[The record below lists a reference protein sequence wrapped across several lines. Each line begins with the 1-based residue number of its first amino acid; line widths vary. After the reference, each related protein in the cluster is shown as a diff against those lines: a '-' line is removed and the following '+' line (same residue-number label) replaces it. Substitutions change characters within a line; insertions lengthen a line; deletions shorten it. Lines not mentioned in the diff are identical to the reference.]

1 MDFLDDAL
9 IGHELG
15 ELAGDDL
22 DSGRGAIGLR
32 SVRIEK
38 VKTEAAARLRLE
50 HRIGACRAIRHAPAL
65 QRLGVEIGAEQLPRR
80 RENDPRRA
88 VHALILFAP
97 VQARSTSRICANRY
111 GDRTSQRLNSSP

>member
-65 QRLGVEIGAEQLPRR
+65 QRLGLEIGAEQLPRR
-80 RENDPRRA
+80 RENEPRRA
-88 VHALILFAP
+88 APPLLLFALT
-97 VQARSTSRICANRY
+97 QDLLTSHNFATTNHRE
-111 GDRTSQRLNSSP
+111 P